1 MANTLVT
8 VFGPS
13 GPRDLEL
20 PADVPLGQVIPLLLQ
35 ECVPQVVGTAWAN
48 PAYWGL
54 GPLAGQPLPLEMSLN
69 DARVLDGAGL
79 VFQDMESWRGPAPV
93 AAPVAA
99 AAPAS
104 ESGQAGPIG
113 IRWNR
118 DGLLT

>member
-1 MANTLVT
+1 MTSTLVT
-8 VFGPS
+8 IYGPS

-35 ECVPQVVGTAWAN
+35 ACVPQVVGTAWAD

-54 GPLAGQPLPLEMSLN
+54 GPLSGQPLPLEMSLN
-69 DARVLDGAGL
+69 DARVLDGSTL
-79 VFQDMESWRGPAPV
+79 VFQDMESWRGPV
-93 AAPVAA
+93 ATPLPVAA
-99 AAPAS
+99 AAVTS
-104 ESGQAGPIG
+104 ESGQVGPIS

>member
-1 MANTLVT
+1 MASTLVT
-8 VFGPS
+8 VYGPS

-20 PADVPLGQVIPLLLQ
+20 PADVPISQVIPLLLQ

-54 GPLAGQPLPLEMSLN
+54 GPLSGQPMTLEMSLN
-69 DARVLDGAGL
+69 DARVLDGSSL
-79 VFQDMESWRGPAPV
+79 VFQDMESWRGPANMP
-93 AAPVAA
+93 APVAA
-99 AAPAS
+99 AAAAG
-104 ESGQAGPIG
+104 ESGQMGPIT